1 MTVRVSKPEF
11 NLRDKL
17 SQFDLPIGSHG
28 SQLLKS
34 ESVAESFKLVQ
45 GGRRRLNINGDM
57 LINQRGTITG
67 VTGSTE
73 LYGGPDRYTHKVY
86 GNYGSWSIFQ
96 DTDVPDVDGFE
107 YSLKYACT
115 TVGSSSD
122 GCLATLYRFE
132 GNDCMGFNYGTANAK
147 PVTLSF
153 WAKSNLTGDFSVNF
167 ENEQNDDASCNFR
180 RTINATNT
188 WQKFEVTCPGDTYKA
203 LTFGT
208 QKAFVFEMFWGAV
221 GATYADGTP
230 SEGWEETDSSIVN
243 DRRGV
248 HCTMDMQSST
258 SNYVCLTGVQL
269 EFGKSATPYENWSY
283 GEELAR
289 CQRYFWREY
298 KGTYEY
304 SPGPTNGGGT
314 IGQGT
319 HPVTMRAAPTMS
331 HNCTG
336 SSVGSNAIN
345 SSAGQWTWYRQN
357 SGYDSGAN
365 SYQTVSNWNFA
376 TTPVNWHGG
385 SYNFRPSD
393 TVTTTALQ
401 TGELTYIQAVSEV

>member
-17 SQFDLPIGSHG
+17 SQLDLPIGSHG

-34 ESVAESFKLVQ
+34 ESAAESFQLVR

-67 VTGSTE
+67 VTGNTE
-73 LYGGPDRYTHKVY
+73 TYGGPDRYTHKVW
-86 GNYGSWSIFQ
+86 GNYGTWSIFQ
-96 DTDVPDVDGFE
+96 DTDVPDVGGFE

-115 TVGSSSD
+115 TAGSSSD
-122 GCLATLYRFE
+122 GALATLYRME

-147 PVTLSF
+147 SVTLSF

-188 WQKFEVTCPGDTYKA
+188 WQKFEVTCSGDTYKA
-203 LTFGT
+203 LTWGN

-243 DRRGV
+243 DRRGA
-248 HCTMDMQSST
+248 HCTMDFQSST
-258 SNYVCLTGVQL
+258 TNYVCLTGVQL
-269 EFGKSATPYENWSY
+269 EFGESATPYENWSY

-289 CQRYFWREY
+289 CQRYYYRHCNDQYESI
-298 KGTYEY
+298 GTGLIYY
-304 SPGPTNGGGT
+304 SGYGYVSCYF
-314 IGQGT
+314 
-319 HPVTMRAAPTMS
+319 PVTMRTTPSFVHT
-331 HNCTG
+331 
-336 SSVGSNAIN
+336 
-345 SSAGQWTWYRQN
+345 AGT
-357 SGYDSGAN
+357 SGAYT
-365 SYQTVSNWNFA
+365 YQVLVSNQALYYHTLGTDTNKDSLNMA
-376 TTPVNWHGG
+376 VVTVGG
-385 SYNFRPSD
+385 PSISGR
-393 TVTTTALQ
+393 A
-401 TGELTYIQAVSEV
+401 GESFVLSAHTSTNVAFSAEV

>member
-17 SQFDLPIGSHG
+17 SQLDLPIGSHG

-34 ESVAESFKLVQ
+34 ESAAESFQLVR

-67 VTGSTE
+67 VTGNTE

-86 GNYGSWSIFQ
+86 GNYGTWSIFQ

-115 TVGSSSD
+115 TTGSSSD
-122 GCLATLYRFE
+122 GCLATLYRME

-147 PVTLSF
+147 SVTLSF

-180 RTINATNT
+180 RTINAVNT
-188 WQKFEVTCPGDTYKA
+188 WQKFEVTCHGDTYKA
-203 LTFGT
+203 LTWGN

-258 SNYVCLTGVQL
+258 SNYVSLTGVQL
-269 EFGKSATPYENWSY
+269 EFGESATPYENWSY

-289 CQRYFWREY
+289 CQRYYMKRNMYGNCSTGFSQSGGGYNSHIMNIPLPCKMRATPTVTFDN
-298 KGTYEY
+298 GTQ
-304 SPGPTNGGGT
+304 SGAFQPGGDNANFASFANGADFLSVTTGSTNSTWTTQVVANGG
-314 IGQGT
+314 IY
-319 HPVTMRAAPTMS
+319 
-331 HNCTG
+331 
-336 SSVGSNAIN
+336 IN
-345 SSAGQWTWYRQN
+345 L
-357 SGYDSGAN
+357 
-365 SYQTVSNWNFA
+365 
-376 TTPVNWHGG
+376 
-385 SYNFRPSD
+385 
-393 TVTTTALQ
+393 TA
-401 TGELTYIQAVSEV
+401 EV